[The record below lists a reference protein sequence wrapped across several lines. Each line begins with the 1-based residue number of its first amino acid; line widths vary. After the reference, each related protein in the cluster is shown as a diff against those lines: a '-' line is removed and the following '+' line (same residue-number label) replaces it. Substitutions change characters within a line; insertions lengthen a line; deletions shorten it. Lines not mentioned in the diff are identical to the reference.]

1 MLVRHSRFR
10 RLHLALCAAALVGVG
25 ACVREESPL
34 APRTDGL
41 TTCGTS
47 PIALAVGEAAAPLN
61 RNVRRCEIA
70 AIVGAEYVVAWVD
83 TRAIDAARTGTEP
96 AFEPYPITLSIA
108 PDSDFPGARS
118 DGRADARAN
127 DVRAAADSAVIP
139 HVIDRTG
146 ANSEILETRP
156 RQRRTPWV
164 LDEEFLLEDEF
175 SGLPRPAKVMRVY
188 AGGIV
193 VARWVDDPTDDL
205 ALYLAQLDTAMALV
219 QQHAR
224 PLMRHAFTAI
234 DPSSTQAGQF
244 LMLLQQDVLA
254 PARSFAEVSGDTL
267 YTWMDLLPY
276 PWTSATR
283 FAQTLAHEMTHSY
296 QRAYMHVTR
305 DASGLP
311 SMTGS
316 AFWAVEGGAN
326 LVSYE
331 FLRRL
336 SGAPLDANREW
347 RTPATSVA
355 MALFQQRAQPAGGVI
370 TDGFDAAMGFFRDLT
385 LRRMAAGES
394 TDDALRAVSRGA
406 IEGWFGLDGVSQR
419 LGLAARMREQVSARW
434 EPADALLEWTLS
446 HAADDLTPNP
456 RYQDRASLR
465 VSDLSGGFGGWRP
478 DALLTP
484 DLPTFTLFKRYGSPG
499 WARIERGDAGFTVE
513 VQGYEV
519 PSRWLLLR
527 VR

>member
-1 MLVRHSRFR
+1 MMRLRRRFPL
-10 RLHLALCAAALVGVG
+10 LHLALCAAALVGIG
-25 ACVREESPL
+25 ACAREESPL

-61 RNVRRCEIA
+61 RNVRRCEVA
-70 AIVGAEYVVAWVD
+70 AIAGAEYVVAWVD
-83 TRAIDAARTGTEP
+83 TRAIEGARTGTEP
-96 AFEPYPITLSIA
+96 SFEPYPITLSIA
-108 PDSDFPGARS
+108 PDSDFPGVRS
-118 DGRADARAN
+118 D
-127 DVRAAADSAVIP
+127 VRTSNSGAAADSAVIP
-139 HVIDRTG
+139 HIIDGTG
-146 ANSEILETRP
+146 ASSGILETRP

-164 LDEEFLLEDEF
+164 LDEEFLLEDDY

-188 AGGIV
+188 EGGIV
-193 VARWVDDPTDDL
+193 VVRWVDDPTDDL
-205 ALYLAQLDTAMALV
+205 TLYLAQLDTAMALV

-224 PLMRHAFTAI
+224 PLMRHVFTST

-296 QRAYMHVTR
+296 QRAYMHATR

-311 SMTGS
+311 SQAGA

-326 LVSYE
+326 LMSYE

-347 RTPATSVA
+347 RTPATSTA

-385 LRRMAAGES
+385 LRRMAAGEG
-394 TDDALRAVSRGA
+394 TDEALRAVSRGA

-419 LGLAARMREQVSARW
+419 LGLAARMRERVGASW
-434 EPADALLEWTLS
+434 EPADALLDWTLS

-465 VSDLSGGFGGWRP
+465 VSDLSGGFYGWWP
-478 DALLTP
+478 DVLLTSE
-484 DLPTFTLFKRYGSPG
+484 LPTFTLFKRYGSPG
-499 WARIERGDAGFTVE
+499 WARIAPGDDGFTVE